1 MEHRLEFSVNRK
13 EPLTFTDRLRLIF
26 KGILDPIAIFLAKRG
41 IHPNSL
47 TIAGMTG
54 TAVGAYFVAIG
65 NLELGG
71 LLVMLMGPIDAMDG
85 AVARVLG
92 EPKDFGGFVD
102 SVSDRYSEL
111 FIFAG
116 LLWYY
121 QQSGNWAAGMLVFAA
136 AAGSIMVSYIR
147 AKAQSLGLEAKVGL
161 LTRVERYFIIGPALL
176 FQVPIW
182 GVTIVA
188 VGANFT
194 ALQRI
199 FHVRKEIRSRDRFTG
214 LGEK

>member
-1 MEHRLEFSVNRK
+1 MEYSVNRK
-13 EPLTFTDRLRLIF
+13 ERPTFTDRLRVIF
-26 KGILDPIAIFLAKRG
+26 KDVLGPIAVFLNKLG
-41 IHPNSL
+41 IHPNTI

-54 TAVGAYFVAIG
+54 TAVGALFVAQGDLMI
-65 NLELGG
+65 GG
-71 LLVMLMGPIDAMDG
+71 LLIMLMGPIDAMDG
-85 AVARVLG
+85 AVARVRG
-92 EPKDFGGFVD
+92 EPEDFGAFVD

-121 QQSGNWAAGMLVFAA
+121 QQQADWTAGLLVFAA
-136 AAGSIMVSYIR
+136 AAGSILVSYVR
-147 AKAQSLGLEAKVGL
+147 ARAQSLGFEAKVGF

-182 GVTIVA
+182 GVAIVA

-199 FHVRKEIRSRDRFTG
+199 FHVRKGIRNRSK
-214 LGEK
+214 L